1 MKQFQF
7 ANGRRTTPRSLKSG
21 IALSLLA
28 AALTVGCGGTAS
40 ANGIGLI
47 ARAPSIQAQH
57 LPAAVANG
65 QAPRMGP
72 LAGSQRFKLGISLPT
87 RNQAE
92 LDLLVHDL
100 YDPQSP
106 QFHKYLSPEQFT
118 ERFGPTQADYDAV
131 AAWAQANGFSI
142 TGTTP
147 NRRLISIEGDADTI
161 NRALNVTMT
170 EYQHPSEDRTFFSA
184 DREPTTS
191 GLDIPL
197 LQITGLNSFITP
209 HPHLHKG
216 SAPVAH
222 AGGSGPS
229 GEFLPSDMRAA
240 YYGSGSLTG
249 AGQSIGILS
258 FDGYQTSDVSLY
270 YSSTGMSSSVPIN
283 NVLVNGYSGACVSF
297 NSNGTI
303 NTSVCDDG
311 EQILDIVNA
320 IGMAPGISQIL
331 FYEGDPSDSSADTKI
346 LNQMATDNSAKVL
359 SCSWGWGANQA
370 TDDSIFQQMAT
381 QGQTFLNATGDSG
394 AWGKGTSQTIAAEYP
409 SQSQYILQVGGT
421 DLTTASAGGAWS
433 SETAWADSG
442 GGYVSTQGAPAPSW
456 QLISGVI
463 NSSNKG
469 STSYRNS
476 PDVAM
481 EANFD
486 NPTVSNGQFLT
497 GYGGTSFAAPRWAGF
512 VALINQQSV
521 ANGNG
526 PVGFFNATLYNLG
539 VSSNY
544 ASNMHDITSGSNPA
558 INSNQQVISGGPSF
572 NAVAGYDLVTGWGSP
587 KAALVNT
594 LAGTSSGGTA
604 DFSLSDS
611 PGSLTLNQGASGTAT
626 VTVSG
631 TNGFSGSV
639 ALSASGLPSGVTAA
653 FSPTSTTSASTLT
666 LTASST
672 AATGTATLTITGTSG
687 SLSHT
692 TSLSLTVNSSGG
704 GTSTQLLGNTG
715 FETGTASPW
724 AETSSGGYELVCNSS
739 CGSESAHTGSWFA
752 WLDGYNSATD
762 TLSQSVT
769 ITAGKT
775 KATLQYYLHVD
786 TQETTTS
793 TAYDKLTVAV
803 YNSSGTLLKTLATYS
818 NLNAASGYA
827 VHTNDLS
834 AYIGQAVTI
843 KFTGKTDSS
852 LPTNFVLDDVT
863 LTVQ

>member
-1 MKQFQF
+1 MRIVKPVDGHRN
-7 ANGRRTTPRSLKSG
+7 ASRSLKSG

-28 AALTVGCGGTAS
+28 AAMTVGSGNAAHAS
-40 ANGIGLI
+40 NAGLL

-57 LPAAVANG
+57 LPAVVVSG
-65 QAPRMGP
+65 QALMTNPV
-72 LAGSQRFKLGISLPT
+72 AASQRLKLGIALPT

-92 LDLLVHDL
+92 LDLLLHDL
-100 YDPQSP
+100 QDPQSSR
-106 QFHKYLSPEQFT
+106 FHQYLTPEEYT
-118 ERFGPTQADYDAV
+118 ERFGPTQADYDMV
-131 AAWAQANGFSI
+131 VAWAQTNGFEV
-142 TGTTP
+142 TGTAP
-147 NRRLISIEGDADTI
+147 NRRLISIEGDVNTV
-161 NRALNVTMT
+161 NRAFNVTMT

-184 DREPTTS
+184 DREPSAS
-191 GLDIPL
+191 GLDLPL
-197 LQITGLNSFITP
+197 LQVTGLNNYITP

-216 SAPVAH
+216 KNPVAN
-222 AGGSGPS
+222 ATGSGPS

-249 AGQSIGILS
+249 SGQSIGILS
-258 FDGYQTSDVSLY
+258 FDGYKTSDVQLY

-331 FYEGDPSDSSADTKI
+331 FYEVDPSDASGDTKM

-359 SCSWGWGANQA
+359 SCSWGWGVNQA

-381 QGQTFLNATGDSG
+381 QGQTFLSASGDSG
-394 AWGKGTSQTIAAEYP
+394 AWGVGTSKTVNADYP
-409 SQSQYILQVGGT
+409 SQSPYILQVGGT
-421 DLTTASAGGAWS
+421 DLTTSSAGGAWS
-433 SETAWADSG
+433 SETAWSNSG
-442 GGYVSTQGAPAPSW
+442 GGWDSSAPIPSW
-456 QLISGVI
+456 QQISGVI

-469 STSYRNS
+469 STSYRNA

-521 ANGNG
+521 ANGKG
-526 PVGFFNATLYNLG
+526 TVGFFNSALYNLG
-539 VSSNY
+539 VGTSYSSNF
-544 ASNMHDITSGSNPA
+544 HDITSGSNPA
-558 INSNQQVISGGPSF
+558 INSSGTTISGGPSF
-572 NAVAGYDLVTGWGSP
+572 NAVTGYDLVTGWGSP
-587 KAALVNT
+587 KAAFITT
-594 LAGTSSGGTA
+594 LAGSSSGTA

-611 PGSLTLNQGASGTAT
+611 PTSLTLNQGGSGTDTIT
-626 VTVSG
+626 VTGV
-631 TNGFSGSV
+631 NGFSGSV
-639 ALSASGLPSGVTAA
+639 ALSASGLPSGVTAS
-653 FSPTSTTSASTLT
+653 FSPSSTTSTSTLT

-672 AATGTATLTITGTSG
+672 ATTGTASVTITGTSG

-692 TSLSLTVNSSGG
+692 ATLSLTVNSSGG
-704 GTSTQLLGNTG
+704 GGSTQLLGNTG
-715 FETGTASPW
+715 FESGAASPW
-724 AETSSGGYELVCNSS
+724 TMSSGALCSNSTCN
-739 CGSESAHTGSWFA
+739 GETAYAGTWFA
-752 WLDGYNSATD
+752 WLDGYGSTHTD
-762 TLSQSVT
+762 TVSQQVA

-775 KATLQYYLHVD
+775 TATLQYYLHID
-786 TQETTTS
+786 TAETTTS
-793 TAYDKLTVAV
+793 TAYDKLTVGV
-803 YNSSGTLLKTLATYS
+803 YNTSGTLLKTLATYS
-818 NLNAASGYA
+818 NLNKNTGYA

-834 AYIGQAVTI
+834 AYIGQTVVI
-843 KFTGKTDSS
+843 KFTGAEDSS
-852 LPTNFVLDDVT
+852 LQTSFVLDDIT

>member
-1 MKQFQF
+1 MRIVKPV
-7 ANGRRTTPRSLKSG
+7 NGRRNASRSLKSG

-28 AALTVGCGGTAS
+28 AAMTVGGGSTAH
-40 ANGIGLI
+40 AGNPGLL

-57 LPAAVANG
+57 LPAVVASG
-65 QAPRMGP
+65 QALMTNPV
-72 LAGSQRFKLGISLPT
+72 AASQRLKLGIALPT

-92 LDLLVHDL
+92 LDLLLHDL
-100 YDPQSP
+100 QDPQSP
-106 QFHKYLSPEQFT
+106 RFHQYLTPEEYT
-118 ERFGPTQADYDAV
+118 ERFGPTQADYDMV
-131 AAWAQANGFSI
+131 VAWARANGFEV
-142 TGTTP
+142 TGTAP
-147 NRRLISIEGDADTI
+147 NRRLISIEGDVNTV
-161 NRALNVTMT
+161 NRAFNVTMT

-184 DREPTTS
+184 DREPTAS
-191 GLDIPL
+191 GLDLPL
-197 LQITGLNSFITP
+197 LQVTGLNNYITP

-216 SAPVAH
+216 KNPVAN
-222 AGGSGPS
+222 ASGSGPS

-258 FDGYQTSDVSLY
+258 FDGYKTSDVQLY

-331 FYEGDPSDSSADTKI
+331 FYEVDPSDASGDTKM

-359 SCSWGWGANQA
+359 SCSWGWGVNQA

-381 QGQTFLNATGDSG
+381 QGQTFLSASGDSG
-394 AWGKGTSQTIAAEYP
+394 AWGVGTSKTVKADYP
-409 SQSQYILQVGGT
+409 SQSPYILQVGGT
-421 DLTTASAGGAWS
+421 DLTTSGAGGAWS
-433 SETAWADSG
+433 SETAWSNSG
-442 GGYVSTQGAPAPSW
+442 GGWDSSAPIPSW
-456 QLISGVI
+456 QQISGVI

-469 STSYRNS
+469 STSYRNA

-521 ANGNG
+521 ANGHG
-526 PVGFFNATLYNLG
+526 TVGFFNSTLYNLG
-539 VSSNY
+539 VGSSYSSNF
-544 ASNMHDITSGSNPA
+544 HDITSGSNPA
-558 INSNQQVISGGPSF
+558 INSSGTTISGGPSF
-572 NAVAGYDLVTGWGSP
+572 NAVTGYDLVTGWGSP
-587 KAALVNT
+587 KAAFITT
-594 LAGTSSGGTA
+594 LAGSGSGTA
-604 DFSLSDS
+604 DFSLADS
-611 PGSLTLNQGASGTAT
+611 PTSLTLNQGGSGTDTIT
-626 VTVSG
+626 VTGV
-631 TNGFSGSV
+631 NGFSGSV
-639 ALSASGLPSGVTAA
+639 ALSASGLPSGVTAS
-653 FSPTSTTSASTLT
+653 FSPSSTTSTSTLT

-672 AATGTATLTITGTSG
+672 ATTGTASVTITGTSG

-692 TSLSLTVNSSGG
+692 ATLSLTINASGG
-704 GTSTQLLGNTG
+704 GGSTQLLGNTG
-715 FETGTASPW
+715 FESGAASPW
-724 AETSSGGYELVCNSS
+724 TISSGALCSNSTCS
-739 CGSESAHTGSWFA
+739 GETAHAGTWFA
-752 WLDGYNSATD
+752 WLDGYGSTHTD
-762 TLSQSVT
+762 TVSQQVA

-775 KATLQYYLHVD
+775 TATLQYYLHID
-786 TQETTTS
+786 TAETTTS
-793 TAYDKLTVAV
+793 TAYDKLTVGV
-803 YNSSGTLLKTLATYS
+803 YNTSGTLLKTLATYS
-818 NLNAASGYA
+818 NLNKNTGYA

-834 AYIGQAVTI
+834 AYIGQTVVI
-843 KFTGKTDSS
+843 KFTGTEDSS
-852 LPTNFVLDDVT
+852 LQTSFVLDDVT

>member
-1 MKQFQF
+1 MRIVKPVNRHRN
-7 ANGRRTTPRSLKSG
+7 ASRSLKSG

-28 AALTVGCGGTAS
+28 AAMTVGSGSTAHAS
-40 ANGIGLI
+40 NPGLL

-57 LPAAVANG
+57 LPAVVASG
-65 QAPRMGP
+65 QALMTNPI
-72 LAGSQRFKLGISLPT
+72 AASQRLKLGIALPT

-92 LDLLVHDL
+92 LDLLLHDL
-100 YDPQSP
+100 QDPQSP
-106 QFHKYLSPEQFT
+106 RFHQYLTPEEYT
-118 ERFGPTQADYDAV
+118 ERFGPTQADYDMV
-131 AAWAQANGFSI
+131 VAWAQTNGFEV
-142 TGTTP
+142 TGTAP
-147 NRRLISIEGDADTI
+147 NRRLISIEGDVNTV
-161 NRALNVTMT
+161 NRAFNVTMT

-184 DREPTTS
+184 DREPTAS
-191 GLDIPL
+191 GLDLPL
-197 LQITGLNSFITP
+197 LQVTGLNNYITP

-216 SAPVAH
+216 KNPVAN
-222 AGGSGPS
+222 ATGSGPS

-249 AGQSIGILS
+249 SGQSIGVLS
-258 FDGYQTSDVSLY
+258 FDGYKTSDVQLY

-331 FYEGDPSDSSADTKI
+331 FYEVDPSDASGDTKM

-359 SCSWGWGANQA
+359 SCSWGWGVNQA

-381 QGQTFLNATGDSG
+381 QGQTFLSASGDSG
-394 AWGKGTSQTIAAEYP
+394 AWGVGTSKTVNADYP
-409 SQSQYILQVGGT
+409 SQSPYILQVGGT
-421 DLTTASAGGAWS
+421 DLTTSSAGGAWS
-433 SETAWADSG
+433 SETAWSNSG
-442 GGYVSTQGAPAPSW
+442 GGWDSSAPIPSW
-456 QLISGVI
+456 QQISGVI

-469 STSYRNS
+469 STSYRNA

-521 ANGNG
+521 ANGKG
-526 PVGFFNATLYNLG
+526 TVGFFNSALYNLG
-539 VSSNY
+539 VGSSYSSNF
-544 ASNMHDITSGSNPA
+544 HDITSGSNPA
-558 INSNQQVISGGPSF
+558 INSSGTTISGGPSF
-572 NAVAGYDLVTGWGSP
+572 NAVTGYDLVTGWGSP
-587 KAALVNT
+587 KAAFITT
-594 LAGTSSGGTA
+594 LAGSSSGTA

-611 PGSLTLNQGASGTAT
+611 PTSLTLNQGGSGTDTIT
-626 VTVSG
+626 VTGV
-631 TNGFSGSV
+631 NGFSGSV
-639 ALSASGLPSGVTAA
+639 ALSASGLPSGVTAS
-653 FSPTSTTSASTLT
+653 FSPSSTTSTSTLT

-672 AATGTATLTITGTSG
+672 ATTGTASVTITGTSG

-692 TSLSLTVNSSGG
+692 ATLSLTVNSSGG
-704 GTSTQLLGNTG
+704 GGSTQLLGNTG
-715 FETGTASPW
+715 FESGAASPW
-724 AETSSGGYELVCNSS
+724 TMSSGALCSNSTCN
-739 CGSESAHTGSWFA
+739 GETAYAGTWFA
-752 WLDGYNSATD
+752 WLDGYGSTHTD
-762 TLSQSVT
+762 TVSQQVA

-775 KATLQYYLHVD
+775 TATLQYYLHID
-786 TQETTTS
+786 TAETTTS
-793 TAYDKLTVAV
+793 TAYDKLTVGV
-803 YNSSGTLLKTLATYS
+803 YNTSGTLLKTLATYS
-818 NLNAASGYA
+818 NLNKNTGYA

-834 AYIGQAVTI
+834 AYIGQTVVI
-843 KFTGKTDSS
+843 KFTGAEDSS
-852 LPTNFVLDDVT
+852 LQTSFVLDDIT